1 MTDIIKKPPHY
12 AQFEIGPSEFIM
24 LNNLPFHVG
33 NIIKYACRAG
43 YKGYEGKNM
52 TEAEIIDL
60 QKVQQ
65 YAQMR
70 INQLKG
76 NKII

>member
-1 MTDIIKKPPHY
+1 MTDIIKKPAHY
-12 AQFEIGPSEFIM
+12 ARYEIEPIEFIM
-24 LNNLPFHVG
+24 LNNLPFHTG
-33 NIIKYACRAG
+33 NIVKYSCRAG
-43 YKGYEGKNM
+43 YKGYEGKTM

-76 NKII
+76 EKLT